1 MMKIEPYLI
10 NSESVCISLPK
21 KKKTTSKKQSRVFH
35 SVMVGTIL
43 INDSKESILL
53 IFS

>member
-10 NSESVCISLPK
+10 NSESVCISLP

-43 INDSKESILL
+43 IYDSKESILL